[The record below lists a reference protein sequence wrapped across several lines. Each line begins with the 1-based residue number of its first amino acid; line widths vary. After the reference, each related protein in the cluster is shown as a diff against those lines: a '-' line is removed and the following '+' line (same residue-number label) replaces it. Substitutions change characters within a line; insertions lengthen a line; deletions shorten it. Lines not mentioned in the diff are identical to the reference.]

1 MLRPFNRRN
10 DVDICDTNCSL
21 LSLGEAVRRWSE
33 DGQFLMTEVNSS
45 DSYEHDNV
53 DIPSDS
59 MVSQRVSK
67 IEAFLAGQGFV
78 KEIQAGKSEPSPE
91 PIPEPTSE
99 PTPSE

>member
-1 MLRPFNRRN
+1 MLRSLNRRT
-10 DVDICDTNCSL
+10 DVDICDTNCTL
-21 LSLGEAVRRWSE
+21 LSLGEAVKRWSQ

-53 DIPSDS
+53 DIPSDRII
-59 MVSQRVSK
+59 SQRVSK

-78 KEIQAGKSEPSPE
+78 KEIQAQKSEPTSE
-91 PIPEPTSE
+91 PAPEPTSE